1 MVKKLASKSTKEL
14 LFETEIKEKNLRRDD
29 FTGTWQGRLHILHPD
44 KSKIAAQLAVKKEGE
59 YAIKV
64 R

>member
-1 MVKKLASKSTKEL
+1 MVKKLASKSTKQL
-14 LFETEIKEKNLRRDD
+14 LTDTEIKEKGLNKSE
-29 FTGTWQGRLHILHPD
+29 FSATWQGRLHILD
-44 KSKIAAQLAVKKEGE
+44 AGKSSIAEKIGITEKGE